1 MIEAV
6 QNQSGLHAAILLCQH
21 TGWIMRCPAA
31 DFLFTV
37 VVMPIHVSLRW
48 VHRDLIG
55 PSLPETRHSASAAF
69 TSRAYTSFP
78 ADSHPRSV
86 SVCLSRQSL
95 LELLHFTGGRSLFCR
110 RCHCHF
116 SFHVGSFVCFSALLI
131 FV

>member
-1 MIEAV
+1 M
-6 QNQSGLHAAILLCQH
+6 SSS
-21 TGWIMRCPAA
+21 R
-31 DFLFTV
+31 FLFTV

-55 PSLPETRHSASAAF
+55 PETRPPHRFHGF
-69 TSRAYTSFP
+69 TSTLL
-78 ADSHPRSV
+78 

-95 LELLHFTGGRSLFCR
+95 LERLHFTGDRSLFCR

-116 SFHVGSFVCFSALLI
+116 LFHVGSFVCFSALLI

>member
-6 QNQSGLHAAILLCQH
+6 QNQSGLHAAILLCQS

-55 PSLPETRHSASAAF
+55 PETRPPHRFQRIHIHA
-69 TSRAYTSFP
+69 P
-78 ADSHPRSV
+78 
-86 SVCLSRQSL
+86 VCLSFPSV
-95 LELLHFTGGRSLFCR
+95 F
-110 RCHCHF
+110 
-116 SFHVGSFVCFSALLI
+116 A
-131 FV
+131 